1 MKIYGTKRIIP
12 GKCDKILGLE
22 NIDRIIHISQQP
34 IGRTPRSNPATYTG
48 VFDYI
53 RQVFSETNDAKI
65 RGYDKSK
72 FSFNVKGGRCEACGG
87 DGVKRISM
95 QFLPDVYVPCE
106 VCHGKRFTS
115 ETLEIKFKGKSISD
129 VLDMTVEDALE
140 FFDAF
145 PKIKKCLQTIY
156 DVGLGYIKLGQ
167 SSTTLSGGEAQRVKL
182 ATELN
187 SKISSTTLYI
197 MDEPTT
203 GLHTDDIKRLM
214 NVINQIADAGATVLI
229 IEHNLDVIK
238 LADYIIDMG
247 PEGGQRGGQ
256 CIFEGRP
263 EELIKF
269 ENSYTGKYLQP
280 LFEKQNK
287 A

>member
-1 MKIYGTKRIIP
+1 
-12 GKCDKILGLE
+12 
-22 NIDRIIHISQQP
+22 
-34 IGRTPRSNPATYTG
+34 
-48 VFDYI
+48 
-53 RQVFSETNDAKI
+53 
-65 RGYDKSK
+65 
-72 FSFNVKGGRCEACGG
+72 
-87 DGVKRISM
+87 
-95 QFLPDVYVPCE
+95 
-106 VCHGKRFTS
+106 
-115 ETLEIKFKGKSISD
+115 
-129 VLDMTVEDALE
+129 MTVEDALE

-145 PKIKKCLQTIY
+145 PKIKRCLQTIY

-187 SKISSTTLYI
+187 SKISSQTLYI

-247 PEGGQRGGQ
+247 PEGGIRGGN
-256 CIFEGRP
+256 CIFAGRP
-263 EELIKF
+263 EELIK
-269 ENSYTGKYLQP
+269 EDNSYTGKYLKE
-280 LFEKQNK
+280 LFKRQNK
-287 A
+287 I